1 MAEASKDQLKDVQ
14 EGNQQ
19 AVIGSDGA
27 PNRRAAPGEGVRAP
41 MIKDGADHAEFSI
54 FDGKGNESV
63 VVVAADDEGRTTE
76 SAAASS
82 AEALKAAGKPG
93 DLLKGEFGPASH

>member
-19 AVIGSDGA
+19 AVIGSAGE
-27 PNRRAAPGEGVRAP
+27 PNYRAAPGEGVRAP

-63 VVVAADDEGRTTE
+63 VVVATDGEGRTTE
-76 SAAASS
+76 
-82 AEALKAAGKPG
+82 AAGATSDEAMNAARKPG